1 MIKYTYNNNFH
12 SNHVVGCIILC
23 CLLDIYIVLKKFE
36 TVGSALDCVL
46 VYKSL
51 CISQLHLWDKIENLV
66 LILL

>member
-1 MIKYTYNNNFH
+1 MLLDVLY
-12 SNHVVGCIILC
+12 